1 MRDEI
6 GREEG
11 VGRGDEQWEGGGNDW
26 HGEEGW
32 RMRLWRCESCCCMI
46 RRSQEIGGS
55 SG

>member
-1 MRDEI
+1 MRLD
-6 GREEG
+6 GKREWASNEK
-11 VGRGDEQWEGGGNDW
+11 WEGGGDDW

-46 RRSQEIGGS
+46 RRSQEIGGGS